1 MKIKEGHEYR
11 LVTGSHAAIIRKVNG
26 KLQYLELQA
35 PVYRYNGWKDFGS
48 KKSEIVSK
56 LAKRFGAKKTVPG
69 SGVMSLIDI
78 EEFKDNVEFYN
89 LMEYINNDKSKQ
101 NKGNGGNVR

>member
-11 LVTGSHAAIIRKVNG
+11 LATGSHAAIIRKVNG

-35 PVYRYNGWKDFGS
+35 PVYRYNGWTDFGS

-56 LAKRFGAKKTVPG
+56 LVKRFGAKKTVPG
-69 SGVMSLIDI
+69 SGTMSLIDI
-78 EEFKDNVEFYN
+78 EEFKDNPEFYN
-89 LMEYINNDKSKQ
+89 LMAYINNDKSKQ
-101 NKGNGGNVR
+101 KKGNGGNVR